1 MHYDGLMKVDEA
13 CVAAIMGTDDAK
25 TTQYGDH
32 ELFAAPVME
41 TSDPE
46 LKWIESSAWVAEG
59 RWTVE
64 DGKVAIEYEIYRVR
78 PTKL

>member
-1 MHYDGLMKVDEA
+1 MKIDAA
-13 CVAAIMGTDDAK
+13 CVAAIMGSEDAK
-25 TTQYGDH
+25 TTHYGDH
-32 ELFAAPVME
+32 ELFAAPIME

-64 DGKVAIEYEIYRVR
+64 GGKVAIEYEIYRVR
-78 PTKL
+78 PTVKTV